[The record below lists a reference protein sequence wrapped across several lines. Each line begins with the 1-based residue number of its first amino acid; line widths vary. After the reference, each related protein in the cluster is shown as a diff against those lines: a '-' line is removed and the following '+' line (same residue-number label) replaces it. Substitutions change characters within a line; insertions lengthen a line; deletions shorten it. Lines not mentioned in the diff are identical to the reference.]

1 MVLLMFSESM
11 RHSDLGDSKRMS
23 FGIEGNRKRP
33 FLRQSQQL
41 ACSFWCILSV
51 SVVLPSSMNT
61 KSLSPFWG
69 PRLLAAWG
77 HAAALPDL
85 NKQGHRPY
93 TRRVRVVGLLA
104 SISHLNPPDSR

>member
-1 MVLLMFSESM
+1 
-11 RHSDLGDSKRMS
+11 MS

-69 PRLLAAWG
+69 PRLLAAWR

-85 NKQGHRPY
+85 NKQGPEA
-93 TRRVRVVGLLA
+93 VQPKGQGCWLVGFD
-104 SISHLNPPDSR
+104 I